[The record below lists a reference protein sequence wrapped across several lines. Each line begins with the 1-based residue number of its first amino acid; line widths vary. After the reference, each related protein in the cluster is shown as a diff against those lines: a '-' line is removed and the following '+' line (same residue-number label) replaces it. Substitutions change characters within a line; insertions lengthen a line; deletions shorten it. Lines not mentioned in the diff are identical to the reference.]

1 MTRLG
6 FLAPCLHCRRAD
18 SDERVGPLI
27 GPLVSCQ
34 PCRRAD
40 SDERVGPL
48 NGPLVPCQPCWRA
61 DSDERVGPLNGP
73 PRVGFRPHGSK
84 SGNRV
89 SAPCSRLAGPSPA
102 TACQLP
108 APTSWVRVQQ
118 PGAVRL
124 STLWYLIRPSSETL
138 SAPCSR
144 LAGPSLATACRL
156 PASRVR
162 VWQPRVG
169 SLLPPRGFESGNRVS
184 APRSHL
190 PGPSPATRSC

>member
-1 MTRLG
+1 MKKICQGNREKNEKNALRPPSWPCRDSRLMTRSG
-6 FLAPCLHCRRAD
+6 FLAPCLRCRRAD
-18 SDERVGPLI
+18 SDERG
-27 GPLVSCQ
+27 
-34 PCRRAD
+34 
-40 SDERVGPL
+40 GPL

-73 PRVGFRPHGSK
+73 PRVGFPPHGSE

-108 APTSWVRVQQ
+108 APTSRVRVQQ

-144 LAGPSLATACRL
+144 LAGPSPATACRL
-156 PASRVR
+156 PAPPPS
-162 VWQPRVG
+162 G
-169 SLLPPRGFESGNRVS
+169 SEFLNNNL
-184 APRSHL
+184 
-190 PGPSPATRSC
+190 